1 MLWRLFDILLSL
13 FGLICLLPILILC
26 SFLVCFDSGFPIFY
40 RQKRMGRNFKTF
52 RLWKFRTM
60 TNGSDKKGLIT
71 IGGNDTRVT
80 QSGIY
85 LRKFK
90 LDEIPQLFN
99 VLIGDMSLVGPRPEV
114 SKYVSIYESE
124 YSYLL
129 KVRPGITSP
138 ASLHFSNENELLS
151 EVDNPTEYYE
161 KAILPQKIDLDKSCV
176 NDRGVRNYFSI
187 IFETINK
194 LIGGNK

>member
-1 MLWRLFDILLSL
+1 
-13 FGLICLLPILILC
+13 
-26 SFLVCFDSGFPIFY
+26 
-40 RQKRMGRNFKTF
+40 
-52 RLWKFRTM
+52 M